1 MLFRYWLI
9 YSAPD
14 LANCCIKI
22 LAFGRQTDH
31 LTIMTDPENLA
42 AASQNNANAS
52 NPSATANG
60 EHEEPK
66 EIVAKK
72 VSGTAMLSRFFI
84 R

>member
-1 MLFRYWLI
+1 
-9 YSAPD
+9 
-14 LANCCIKI
+14 
-22 LAFGRQTDH
+22 
-31 LTIMTDPENLA
+31 MTDPENLA